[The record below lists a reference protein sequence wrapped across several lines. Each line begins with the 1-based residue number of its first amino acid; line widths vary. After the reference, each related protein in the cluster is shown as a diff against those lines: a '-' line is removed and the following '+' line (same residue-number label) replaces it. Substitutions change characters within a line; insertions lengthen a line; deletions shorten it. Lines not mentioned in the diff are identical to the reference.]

1 MPDAEVLEKKGYA
14 ITIVTVVY
22 NDLAGLRKTYES
34 ICSQSNRDFHW
45 VVVDGGSTDGAADY
59 LQSLNCSFLTWS
71 SEKDNG
77 IYDAMNR
84 GVSRS
89 AGEYVVFMN
98 AGDVFFDSDVLAK
111 VCVSLSGCQPA
122 ADILYGGAMLSFPGS
137 GRKAYRAPRRAEK
150 SLWHGLPANHQ
161 ATFYRRVLLGVE
173 PYDLKYQL
181 CGDYYLSASLIQ
193 GGARAAY
200 LDEPLAIFEV
210 GGLSYT
216 RRTKLFAEPYCIQR
230 DVLGLPWYY
239 RLASICKRFIS
250 MAGFVLLSQSIF
262 SKRAG
267 DGHSRRDR

>member
-1 MPDAEVLEKKGYA
+1 MPDAQDHGRRGYA

-59 LQSLNCSFLTWS
+59 LQSLDCSFLTWS

-111 VCVSLSGCQPA
+111 VCMSLLGRQSG

-137 GRKAYRAPRRAEK
+137 GRMVYRSPRHVEK
-150 SLWHGLPANHQ
+150 SLWHGLPANYQ
-161 ATFYRRVLLGVE
+161 ATFYRRALLGVE

-181 CGDYYLSASLIQ
+181 CGDYSLSASLMRD
-193 GGARAAY
+193 GAYAVY
-200 LDEPLAIFEV
+200 LDEPLATFEV

-239 RLASICKRFIS
+239 RLASMCKRFIS
-250 MAGFVLLSQSIF
+250 MTGFVLLSQPIF
-262 SKRAG
+262 AKKV
-267 DGHSRRDR
+267 DGRSCTQDK